1 MTAQSHRI
9 FVSHSHLD
17 NDFGTRFT
25 QDLRRA
31 LNDESAV
38 WYDVLGGLH
47 GGETWWEKIV
57 EELTARDVFIIV
69 LSPDAMNSHWVRREI
84 TMALNENKYVLPV
97 LYRSCSV
104 RADLKILQII
114 SFLAPKP
121 YNQAFGEVLFALG
134 LSAGTP
140 VEPRE
145 QASALGDPAA
155 ALLGQLQAAFD
166 VHDWPD
172 VIRKADYLIKR
183 MPGSTSAQVY
193 RLQGLAFLEEGE
205 EQHAQE
211 ALETALALVGDR
223 ELRLTLLSD
232 YTALLAKQ
240 GQWAKV
246 QKRAREALRLV
257 PNDPGWLATQQQAQ
271 SELAKRAPIPFP
283 SSEQVPIRDQQPATP
298 PLQGQKTKEQWLT
311 ESADL
316 IDSKRYE
323 EALAA
328 CEQALRLDP
337 NYALAY
343 YNKGKAFRGLK
354 RHEESISAYDQAIRL
369 DPTYT
374 NAYYNK
380 GIALN
385 ELKRYEEAITADD
398 QAIRLDPTDAL
409 AYYNKGVSLRE
420 LKRHEEAISAND
432 QAIRLDPTYA
442 SAYYNKGVSLG
453 ELKRYEEAITAYD
466 QAIHLNPNHFNAYYN
481 KGWALEKL
489 GKQKEAQQAY
499 AKARQLGYTG

>member
-1 MTAQSHRI
+1 MTAQNHRI

-57 EELTARDVFIIV
+57 EELIARDVFIVV
-69 LSPDAMNSHWVRREI
+69 LSPDSMNSHWVRREI
-84 TMALNENKYVLPV
+84 TMAFNENKYVLPV

-121 YNQAFGEVLFALG
+121 YNQAFGEVIFALG
-134 LSAGTP
+134 LSASTP
-140 VEPRE
+140 VEPSE

-183 MPGSTSAQVY
+183 MPGSASALVY
-193 RLQGLAFLEEGE
+193 RLQGVALLEEGE
-205 EQHAQE
+205 EQQAQE
-211 ALETALALVGDR
+211 AFETALALVSNQ
-223 ELRLTLLSD
+223 ELRLMLLSD
-232 YTALLAKQ
+232 STSLLAKQ
-240 GQWAKV
+240 GQWTKV
-246 QKRAREALRLV
+246 QQRAREALRLV

-271 SELAKRAPIPFP
+271 SKLAEQAPIPFP
-283 SSEQVPIRDQQPATP
+283 SSEQATIRDQ
-298 PLQGQKTKEQWLT
+298 QGQKTKGQWLD
-311 ESADL
+311 ESKDL

-323 EALAA
+323 EALAS

-343 YNKGKAFRGLK
+343 YNKGVALRELK
-354 RHEESISAYDQAIRL
+354 RYEDAISAYDQAIRL
-369 DPTYT
+369 DPTYAF
-374 NAYYNK
+374 AYQNK
-380 GIALN
+380 GIALQ
-385 ELKRYEEAITADD
+385 R
-398 QAIRLDPTDAL
+398 
-409 AYYNKGVSLRE
+409 
-420 LKRHEEAISAND
+420 
-432 QAIRLDPTYA
+432 
-442 SAYYNKGVSLG
+442 
-453 ELKRYEEAITAYD
+453 
-466 QAIHLNPNHFNAYYN
+466 
-481 KGWALEKL
+481 L

-499 AKARQLGYTG
+499 AKARKLGYTG

>member
-17 NDFGTRFT
+17 NDFGTRFA

-38 WYDVLGGLH
+38 WYNVLGGLH

-57 EELTARDVFIIV
+57 EELTARDVFIVV
-69 LSPDAMNSHWVRREI
+69 LSPDSMNSHWVRREI
-84 TMALNENKYVLPV
+84 TMAFNENKYVLPV

-155 ALLGQLQAAFD
+155 ALLSQLQAAFAA
-166 VHDWPD
+166 HDWPD
-172 VIRKADYLIKR
+172 VIRKADYIIKR
-183 MPGSTSAQVY
+183 MPGSASALVY
-193 RLQGLAFLEEGE
+193 RLQGLALLEERE
-205 EQHAQE
+205 EQQAQE
-211 ALETALALVGDR
+211 AFETALALVSKR

-232 YTALLAKQ
+232 STALLAKQ
-240 GQWAKV
+240 GQWTKV
-246 QKRAREALRLV
+246 QQQAREALRLV

-283 SSEQVPIRDQQPATP
+283 SSEQSTIRDQQPAAP
-298 PLQGQKTKEQWLT
+298 PLQGHKTKWQWLD
-311 ESADL
+311 ESKDL

-328 CEQALRLDP
+328 CEQAIRLDP
-337 NYALAY
+337 TYALAY
-343 YNKGKAFRGLK
+343 YNQGWAFDELK
-354 RHEESISAYDQAIRL
+354 RHEEAISAYDQAIRLNPNYASAYYNKGNALRDLKRYEEAISAYDQAIRL
-369 DPTYT
+369 DPTYA
-374 NAYYNK
+374 NAYNNK
-380 GIALN
+380 GI
-385 ELKRYEEAITADD
+385 
-398 QAIRLDPTDAL
+398 
-409 AYYNKGVSLRE
+409 V
-420 LKRHEEAISAND
+420 
-432 QAIRLDPTYA
+432 
-442 SAYYNKGVSLG
+442 LG
-453 ELKRYEEAITAYD
+453 R
-466 QAIHLNPNHFNAYYN
+466 
-481 KGWALEKL
+481 L
-489 GKQKEAQQAY
+489 GKKREALQSLAR
-499 AKARQLGYTG
+499 ARQLGDTD